1 VEYLIL
7 SSFFFAFNNILWKW
21 VVADYLPLQVIV
33 KRSILTCLIGF
44 SVFVVYPESFTIYT
58 SLNEM
63 LFVNLTCIIGAMGL
77 VFMIYALKESTL
89 NNFIHYSLV
98 GSMGT
103 ASYLY
108 FIENIIPENFVLGI
122 LFVALGFCVFLWNQ
136 RINSIAIRF
145 SSHRYLLLMTF
156 CFSVSGNMQ
165 WYNLKTYNVVFLAI
179 HQEVEVMVIA
189 GFIMYYLKQPAL
201 PFFKWDYILLMAPV
215 VVIAVIA
222 GMYGLEK
229 TNPFITSIISLTTP
243 ILTMVLAV
251 LILKEH
257 FKWYYVSS
265 MALVVLGAWMLS

>member
-1 VEYLIL
+1 MEYLIL

-33 KRSILTCLIGF
+33 KRLMLTCLIGF

-108 FIENIIPENFVLGI
+108 FVENIIPQNF
-122 LFVALGFCVFLWNQ
+122 Q
-136 RINSIAIRF
+136 NSKF
-145 SSHRYLLLMTF
+145 
-156 CFSVSGNMQ
+156 
-165 WYNLKTYNVVFLAI
+165 
-179 HQEVEVMVIA
+179 
-189 GFIMYYLKQPAL
+189 
-201 PFFKWDYILLMAPV
+201 
-215 VVIAVIA
+215 
-222 GMYGLEK
+222 
-229 TNPFITSIISLTTP
+229 
-243 ILTMVLAV
+243 
-251 LILKEH
+251 
-257 FKWYYVSS
+257 
-265 MALVVLGAWMLS
+265 